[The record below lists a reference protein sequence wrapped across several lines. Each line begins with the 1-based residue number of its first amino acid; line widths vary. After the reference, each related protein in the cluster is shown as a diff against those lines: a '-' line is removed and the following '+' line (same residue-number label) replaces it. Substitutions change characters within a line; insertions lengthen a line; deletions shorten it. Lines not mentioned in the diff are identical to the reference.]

1 MKSTVFAVF
10 AVFVVMTAFQNN
22 LYAATADEVVRET
35 TDHVLEQLE
44 QQRTMLEADPVSIQ
58 QVVNELII
66 PHIDFMQMSTLVLGK
81 HWQSLD
87 DQHKVC
93 FSSGFRN
100 LLVERYAYIL
110 LSYDNHNISYEFARD
125 TGNNTLQIITQTISR
140 EGTSPLPIKYAMQR
154 SGEQWKAV
162 DLVIDGVSLVR
173 NYLGMFQSQIH
184 TQGLEYFITNF
195 PVCSYQ

>member
-1 MKSTVFAVF
+1 MKTTI
-10 AVFVVMTAFQNN
+10 FVLMVLVAFPPNC
-22 LYAATADEVVRET
+22 LLAATADEVIRET

-44 QQRTMLEADPVSIQ
+44 QQRAMLEADPVSIQ

-66 PHIDFMQMSTLVLGK
+66 PHFDFMQMSTLVLGK
-81 HWQSLD
+81 HWVSLD
-87 DQHKVC
+87 EQQRVC

-110 LSYDNHNISYEFARD
+110 LSYDNHEITYEFARD
-125 TGNNTLQIITQTISR
+125 TGDKTLQIITQTISR
-140 EGTSPLPIKYAMQR
+140 DGATPLPISYAMQL
-154 SGEQWKAV
+154 SGEQWKVV

-184 TQGLEYFITNF
+184 TQGLEYFINNF
-195 PVCSYQ
+195 PVCSE